1 MLPGVR
7 PDWGKLAKVS
17 AKPDKGDKYVELLDG
32 FNGMIRELVS
42 ENSVLRE
49 AIRISGPVFEAQQ
62 RFEKEQEVF
71 EKYAGVKSVSEA
83 LDKVFATPEAAK
95 QVSVA
100 IHVWVDQSIKK
111 IPLLEF
117 CRQQLVCIAVVR
129 LSKNF
134 ETCGTE
140 RIHPTKLDQMI
151 DRIRQWPLFD
161 PNTEFGAFGGMLML
175 TRAAKR
181 LNQR

>member
-111 IPLLEF
+111 IL
-117 CRQQLVCIAVVR
+117 
-129 LSKNF
+129 
-134 ETCGTE
+134 
-140 RIHPTKLDQMI
+140 H
-151 DRIRQWPLFD
+151 RIRTHTQEISKQRKIPLARHL
-161 PNTEFGAFGGMLML
+161 NTLFPGLVSIDCNTATDSYLPL
-175 TRAAKR
+175 I
-181 LNQR
+181 